1 MPVVRAA
8 VLLEPRRIAF
18 RDLPRP
24 AFGSDD
30 VELEPL
36 FVGVCGTDLACYA
49 GKNALL
55 KTPVVLG
62 HEFSARVRACGDR
75 VTTVAPGQVVAVA
88 PVIACGQCR
97 FCAAGQEHLCPERVI
112 FGVAFD
118 GALRE
123 RLVMPSR
130 TLFPVPDGADWSEY
144 ALVEP
149 LAVAVH
155 AAKRVPVGGRRVMIS
170 GAGAIGLL
178 IAQVVRASGAESVVL
193 LDVDEKRL
201 DLARRIGFEAVQP
214 DQVARQGADCLFVA
228 TDAPAAIAAIP
239 DLIDFTGIAVMVGL
253 PDSVP
258 TNWLRLLFK
267 EGTITT
273 SRYFTLDDF
282 RTALALLAAGAVD
295 VRALIQDRVAFE
307 HIAERQ
313 GAALIERARRVVRLV
328 IAMPAVQQCG
338 DITPARDDHPG
349 AARAPN
355 NPARSDARSA
365 AWDQDRD
372 RSTGPSA

>member
-1 MPVVRAA
+1 MTAPAVRAA
-8 VLLEPRRIAF
+8 VLLALRRIEF
-18 RDLPRP
+18 RDLPLP
-24 AFGSDD
+24 TIGPDD
-30 VELEPL
+30 VALEPL
-36 FVGVCGTDLACYA
+36 FVGVCGTDLACYE

-62 HEFSARVRACGDR
+62 HEFCARVRACGDR

-88 PVIACGQCR
+88 PLIACGQCR

-112 FGVAFD
+112 FGVAHD

-123 RLVMPSR
+123 RLVMLSR
-130 TLFPVPDGADWSEY
+130 TLFPVPNGVDWSEC

-155 AAKRVPVGGRRVMIS
+155 AAKRVLVARRRVMIS

-193 LDVDEKRL
+193 LDVDEQRL
-201 DLARRIGFEAVQP
+201 DLARRIGFEAVLP
-214 DQVARQGADCLFVA
+214 DRAARHSADCLFVA

-239 DLIDFTGIAVMVGL
+239 DLIDFTGVAVMVGL

-258 TNWLRLLFK
+258 TNWLRLLLK

-273 SRYFTLDDF
+273 SRYFTLSDF
-282 RTALALLAAGAVD
+282 RTALDLLAAGAVD
-295 VRALIQDRVAFE
+295 VRPLIQDRIAFE
-307 HIAERQ
+307 DIADRQ

-328 IAMPAVQQCG
+328 IAMPAAQ
-338 DITPARDDHPG
+338 
-349 AARAPN
+349 
-355 NPARSDARSA
+355 
-365 AWDQDRD
+365 
-372 RSTGPSA
+372 